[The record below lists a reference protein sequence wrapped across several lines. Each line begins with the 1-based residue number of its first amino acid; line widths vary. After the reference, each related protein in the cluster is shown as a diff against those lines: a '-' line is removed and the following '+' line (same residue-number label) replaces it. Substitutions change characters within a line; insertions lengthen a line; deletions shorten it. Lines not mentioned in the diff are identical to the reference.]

1 MKKILLMLMLFSVI
15 LSACSS
21 EPKIAEDEKT
31 FRHEFDPAKYT
42 KIVEKW
48 SVKDVY
54 YSGFYN
60 AYEFNA
66 TLLNTEM
73 SEARVRFQAQY
84 SSWSSDKLNSELEKT
99 LQELSYD
106 TYVFLSFFTP
116 ANKDN
121 NLAKKGSIWTVYLE
135 AGGRRY
141 EGAVIKNT
149 EHPTE
154 LMRLYPYHNR
164 WSTPYT
170 IKFRVPVSVVQSAP
184 SKITLSGPLGTAEM
198 AFNKME

>member
-1 MKKILLMLMLFSVI
+1 MRTNFFILILFSLVF
-15 LSACSS
+15 SSCSTGSKS
-21 EPKIAEDEKT
+21 EEGEKT
-31 FRHEFDPAKYT
+31 FTHEFDSDKYAD
-42 KIVEKW
+42 IVKKW
-48 SVKDVY
+48 TVKNVY

-60 AYEFNA
+60 AYEFHA

-73 SEARVRFQAQY
+73 SEAKVRFQALY
-84 SSWSSDKLNSELEKT
+84 SQWSSEKLNSELEKAT
-99 LQELSYD
+99 QGLNYD

-116 ANKDN
+116 SSKDN
-121 NLAKKGSIWTVYLE
+121 NLSKKGSIWTVFLE

-141 EGAVIKNT
+141 EGVVLKNT
-149 EHPTE
+149 DHPTE

-164 WSTPYT
+164 WSTPYL
-170 IKFRVPVSVVQSAP
+170 IKFRVPVSVIQSSP

>member
-1 MKKILLMLMLFSVI
+1 MLY
-15 LSACSS
+15 ACSS
-21 EPKIAEDEKT
+21 GPKTSDGEKT
-31 FRHEFDPAKYT
+31 FSHEFDTDTYSD
-42 KIVEKW
+42 IVEKW
-48 SVKDVY
+48 TVKDVY

-60 AYEFNA
+60 AYEFHA

-73 SEARVRFQAQY
+73 SEARVRFQAKY
-84 SSWSSDKLNSELEKT
+84 SSWSPEKLNSEIAKT
-99 LQELSYD
+99 LQELNYD

-116 ANKDN
+116 AEKDN
-121 NLAKKGSIWTVYLE
+121 NLAKKGSIWTVHLE

-141 EGAVIKNT
+141 EGIVLKNT
-149 EHPTE
+149 DHPTE

-170 IKFRVPVSVVQSAP
+170 IKFRVPVSVVQSEN
-184 SKITLSGPLGTAEM
+184 SKITLSGPLGTAVM